1 MADYRGAPSLPPRP
15 SYSVALSGGAA
26 RRGGMTAWE
35 VSGLAVGVTQLVVAV
50 LWLRSRPVLNLH
62 LMAGVLAL
70 VLAIIFTTNTKRDT
84 TTFCNILML
93 DANLHT
99 ADQHM
104 RQMHNNGVM
113 ENLASRLQELDKQIL
128 EIPDIAHATHKSNEE
143 QQNMMT
149 TDYGIL
155 HKKISDMR
163 RHATVLQE
171 QVVLMAAKINK
182 ANNGTDVESRSREI
196 AKEHQRHLDKLQD
209 IFKAAEELHVD
220 PFVPLFH
227 HYDLTA
233 SCCAGQDE
241 IARLRE
247 VLHPELGGE
256 RITNMGKA
264 GYFDTWRS
272 SERRM
277 AYELDDDYS
286 IMDDYLDY
294 NELTPI
300 NDMHG
305 EVEET
310 QQHSQKIRS
319 RRRERGL
326 VRDRLQVEFD
336 AQMEEAEVDHER
348 LLRNWNRDSAAAASY
363 VSLSMLFQL
372 PTKRTC

>member
-50 LWLRSRPVLNLH
+50 LYALAMADMPQLVHVRGLGDALFYAATGAGLLGLAASWLRSRPVLNLH

-182 ANNGTDVESRSREI
+182 ANNGTDVESTLKGDVPE
-196 AKEHQRHLDKLQD
+196 EHQRHLDKLQD
-209 IFKAAEELHVD
+209 IFKAAEEVLKGTELPKMQQGKQGRLD
-220 PFVPLFH
+220 PSLNMQPEVFLPLLVN
-227 HYDLTA
+227 LTQA
-233 SCCAGQDE
+233 KDE
-241 IARLRE
+241 IAAIEE

-294 NELTPI
+294 NELLRWPGPP
-300 NDMHG
+300 HRCRRLA
-305 EVEET
+305 ET
-310 QQHSQKIRS
+310 AGIGH
-319 RRRERGL
+319 
-326 VRDRLQVEFD
+326 
-336 AQMEEAEVDHER
+336 
-348 LLRNWNRDSAAAASY
+348 
-363 VSLSMLFQL
+363 
-372 PTKRTC
+372 